1 MFDSELSAMAS
12 ESYERAYGA
21 MVVVQQL
28 SELEEAIEYRVGDL
42 DEQMK
47 VKIRCRSERKDDPEL
62 PCCGADDCRDAG
74 RMSNSGRGSSCSGI
88 ETLFF

>member
-28 SELEEAIEYRVGDL
+28 SELEEAIEYRVGD
-42 DEQMK
+42 
-47 VKIRCRSERKDDPEL
+47 
-62 PCCGADDCRDAG
+62 
-74 RMSNSGRGSSCSGI
+74 SN
-88 ETLFF
+88 E